1 MKIECPHCGGHYD
14 VEPQYIGQT
23 LKCIDCENEFEVNNP
38 NLIPCPDCF
47 APISR
52 RASCCP
58 HCGAVLKAPEMAK
71 IRQENQTCTADF
83 ASEKEVM
90 LCRPSAMNY
99 LWAIILGIVTCLII
113 IGIFILL
120 YVWIE
125 MHYTTYRIT
134 TLRIIVRRGW
144 IGKLQNEIWIKDMR
158 AVNLVQGIWQRFLGV
173 GNILIG
179 SAATAGTEIS
189 MIGISNPQKVVDTIN
204 SLRH

>member
-1 MKIECPHCGGHYD
+1 
-14 VEPQYIGQT
+14 
-23 LKCIDCENEFEVNNP
+23 
-38 NLIPCPDCF
+38 
-47 APISR
+47 
-52 RASCCP
+52 
-58 HCGAVLKAPEMAK
+58 
-71 IRQENQTCTADF
+71 
-83 ASEKEVM
+83 
-90 LCRPSAMNY
+90 MNY